1 MSVQNHCIITI
12 KTTKSELFLPYA
24 TKAGEGWGLGLLHVI
39 TMNTLRGEKTWLLTS
54 LSYLVVCR
62 QIRCVLVSV
71 FLRLSS
77 CLQDVTGCLCS
88 GENKEGFPVLGAAVW
103 CLEVNLML
111 VSGPQTCLSVLTFSL
126 NAGEQ
131 LLLRLQLLHK
141 IKITKAQCFHEWK
154 KSAAQERK

>member
-1 MSVQNHCIITI
+1 MSVQNHCKITI
-12 KTTKSELFLPYA
+12 KTTKSELFFYHA

-39 TMNTLRGEKTWLLTS
+39 TMNNLRGEITWLLTC
-54 LSYLVVCR
+54 LSYLVMRR
-62 QIRCVLVSV
+62 QIRRVPVSV

-77 CLQDVTGCLCS
+77 CLQDCWMFVLR

-103 CLEVNLML
+103 CLQVNLML
-111 VSGPQTCLSVLTFSL
+111 VSGSQTCLSVLTFSL
-126 NAGEQ
+126 KAGQQ

-154 KSAAQERK
+154 KSEARERK